1 MKEVL
6 NMVYE
11 IETDIYNIYAEF
23 LVEADEN
30 GNFSLQE
37 YISYD
42 RSYLIEYYANKINDA
57 LSSNLTLNERNFR
70 MNELYLEIKNKSLID
85 KLSFLVAHDRR
96 NVGNIGYIN
105 ELKNKKEQNINDDY
119 TDKILIFPTYRRR
132 ISHNKSYNTS
142 FSCLFSNICFIYKN
156 VSKYRFRN
164 IYISKIY

>member
-30 GNFSLQE
+30 GDFSLQE

-57 LSSNLTLNERNFR
+57 LSSDLTLNERNFL

-85 KLSFLVAHDRR
+85 KLSFLVAYDRR

-105 ELKNKKEQNINDDY
+105 ELKNKKKN
-119 TDKILIFPTYRRR
+119 KILMMIIR
-132 ISHNKSYNTS
+132 IK
-142 FSCLFSNICFIYKN
+142 F
-156 VSKYRFRN
+156 
-164 IYISKIY
+164 